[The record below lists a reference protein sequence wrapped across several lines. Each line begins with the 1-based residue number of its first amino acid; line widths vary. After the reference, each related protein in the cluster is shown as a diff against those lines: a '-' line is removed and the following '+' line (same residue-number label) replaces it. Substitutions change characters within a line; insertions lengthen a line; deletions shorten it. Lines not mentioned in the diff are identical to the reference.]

1 MTETRIF
8 ANYAT
13 DLNGNGI
20 VEGNGY
26 MLPVEGEFPLQV
38 GDTVRIYSRQFEYL
52 GTDGDGGG
60 IFGDLFDAGE
70 VYGSDVVRLGDG
82 DPFPD
87 PLAEELP
94 LNGED
99 PGQEPPNVPVISIAP
114 ADATPL
120 EGDEGTTE
128 YTFSVTRTGD
138 ELLGTSSVQV
148 ALVPGNTDA
157 DDFGGTLP
165 ETQTVT
171 FAPGQTEKTVAI
183 TGSGDIDPE
192 LDEAFEV
199 SLEFATDATIDETA
213 SSAVGTI
220 VNDDVE
226 DPSAADPVISIG
238 LAEISQEEGD
248 SGTTE
253 YRFSVTR
260 TGDGSGA
267 AAVQVAFDAGDTNPG
282 DFGGTLPDDTV
293 TVFFEPGKLV
303 EEIVIEVSGDT
314 DVEADEAFTL
324 SLQNAAGATIDAAAS
339 SAAGTIVNDDESS
352 EDETEVVVGTDEAD
366 FLLGSPGDDLIVGR
380 AGNDLI
386 VGRDGDDAILGGDDN
401 DIIFGGDGNDVI
413 AGGEDNDALN
423 GGNDDDILYGDDGRD
438 VLDGGS
444 GNDLLIAGDDK
455 DGDVLTG
462 GSGSDVFLFFGDNGK
477 DTITDFTNGVD
488 KIDLSD
494 YFVFG
499 IDDLDIQK
507 DDADTVISDYNGLG
521 DNITLENFAA
531 LNLDNSDFIFG

>member
-38 GDTVRIYSRQFEYL
+38 GDIVRIYSRQFEYL
-52 GTDGDGGG
+52 GTDGAGGG

-82 DPFPD
+82 DTFPD
-87 PLAEELP
+87 PLAEDLP

-99 PGQEPPNVPVISIAP
+99 PVQELPNVPVISIAP

-171 FAPGQTEKTVAI
+171 FAPGETEKTVAI

-220 VNDDVE
+220 TNDDVE
-226 DPSAADPVISIG
+226 LPDPVISISP
-238 LAEISQEEGD
+238 AEISQEEGD

-267 AAVQVAFDAGDTNPG
+267 AAVQVAFDAGDTDPG

-324 SLQNAAGATIDAAAS
+324 SLQNVAGATIDATANTAS
-339 SAAGTIVNDDESS
+339 GIIVNDDESS

-386 VGRDGDDAILGGDDN
+386 VGRDGDDAILGGGDN

-413 AGGEDNDALN
+413 EGGDDEDALD
-423 GGNDDDILYGDDGRD
+423 GGNDDDILDGGDGRD

-444 GNDLLIAGDDK
+444 GDDLLIAGGDK

-462 GSGSDVFLFFGDNGK
+462 GSGCDVFLFFGDNGD

-488 KIDLSD
+488 KINLSD
-494 YFVFG
+494 HFVFG
-499 IDDLDIQK
+499 IDDLDIEQ
-507 DDADTVISDYNGLG
+507 DGADTVISGYAGLG
-521 DNITLENFAA
+521 DDITLQNFAA
-531 LNLDNSDFIFG
+531 LNLDDSDFIFG

>member
-38 GDTVRIYSRQFEYL
+38 GDTVRIYSRQFVYL

-82 DPFPD
+82 DTFPD

-128 YTFSVTRTGD
+128 YTFTVTRTGD

-148 ALVPGNTDA
+148 AFVPGNTDA

-220 VNDDVE
+220 TNDDE
-226 DPSAADPVISIG
+226 DEVPVTVIT
-238 LAEISQEEGD
+238 
-248 SGTTE
+248 GT
-253 YRFSVTR
+253 
-260 TGDGSGA
+260 
-267 AAVQVAFDAGDTNPG
+267 AGDDTI
-282 DFGGTLPDDTV
+282 FGGTGDDVIFALAGNDTVDGGGGDDTIFGGTGDDTLQGDDIDGDEGNDLLLGGEGNDILEGRKGDDV
-293 TVFFEPGKLV
+293 LV
-303 EEIVIEVSGDT
+303 GGEDADRLDGGEGNDALFGGSGWDILYGGLGIDYLNGGDGTDFLFGDNGDDVIEG
-314 DVEADEAFTL
+314 
-324 SLQNAAGATIDAAAS
+324 G
-339 SAAGTIVNDDESS
+339 
-352 EDETEVVVGTDEAD
+352 
-366 FLLGSPGDDLIVGR
+366 
-380 AGNDLI
+380 AGNDLL
-386 VGRDGDDAILGGDDN
+386 V
-401 DIIFGGDGNDVI
+401 
-413 AGGEDNDALN
+413 GED
-423 GGNDDDILYGDDGRD
+423 GKD
-438 VLDGGS
+438 VLDGGDGDDRLEA
-444 GNDLLIAGDDK
+444 GNDNDNDI
-455 DGDVLTG
+455 LTG
-462 GSGSDVFLFFGDNGK
+462 GAGSDTFAFKGDNGV
-477 DTITDFTNGVD
+477 DTITDFTDGEDIIDFFSSYPVD
-488 KIDLSD
+488 DVND
-494 YFVFG
+494 F
-499 IDDLDIQK
+499 DIAQ
-507 DDADTVISDYNGLG
+507 DGENVVISLYNGEFNDPT
-521 DNITLENFAA
+521 DNTIVVENAEVA
-531 LNLDNSDFIFG
+531 DFTNEDFLFG

>member
-38 GDTVRIYSRQFEYL
+38 GDTVRIYSRQFVYL

-128 YTFSVTRTGD
+128 YTFTVTRAGD

-148 ALVPGNTDA
+148 ALVPGDTDA

-171 FAPGQTEKTVAI
+171 FAPGETEKTVAI
-183 TGSGDIDPE
+183 TGSGDIDHE

-220 VNDDVE
+220 TNDDKDEVPATVIIGTAGDDTITPTE
-226 DPSAADPVISIG
+226 VSDGVTGGRPSAADDVISA
-238 LAEISQEEGD
+238 LAGNDTVDGGGGD
-248 SGTTE
+248 
-253 YRFSVTR
+253 
-260 TGDGSGA
+260 
-267 AAVQVAFDAGDTNPG
+267 DTI
-282 DFGGTLPDDTV
+282 FGGTGDDT
-293 TVFFEPGKLV
+293 
-303 EEIVIEVSGDT
+303 
-314 DVEADEAFTL
+314 
-324 SLQNAAGATIDAAAS
+324 LQ
-339 SAAGTIVNDDESS
+339 
-352 EDETEVVVGTDEAD
+352 
-366 FLLGSPGDDLIVGR
+366 
-380 AGNDLI
+380 
-386 VGRDGDDAILGGDDN
+386 
-401 DIIFGGDGNDVI
+401 GGDGNDTLLGGLGNDRLLGDDI
-413 AGGEDNDALN
+413 DGGEGNDLLLGGEGNDFLEGGTGDDVLVGGDNADLLDGANGNDALF
-423 GGNDDDILYGDDGRD
+423 GGSGWDILYGGLDGDYLNGGDDTDFLFGDNGDDVIEGGAGNDLLVGDDGMD
-438 VLDGGS
+438 VLDGGDGDDRLEA
-444 GNDLLIAGDDK
+444 GNDNDNDT
-455 DGDVLTG
+455 LTG
-462 GSGSDVFLFFGDNGK
+462 GAGSDTFDFSGENGV
-477 DTITDFTNGVD
+477 DTITDFTDGED
-488 KIDLSD
+488 IIDLARD
-494 YFVFG
+494 EYNV
-499 IDDLDIQK
+499 DDVNDFDIEQ
-507 DDADTVISDYNGLG
+507 DGENVVISGYLG
-521 DNITLENFAA
+521 MDTFFDNTIVVENAEVA
-531 LNLDNSDFIFG
+531 DFTNEDFLFG